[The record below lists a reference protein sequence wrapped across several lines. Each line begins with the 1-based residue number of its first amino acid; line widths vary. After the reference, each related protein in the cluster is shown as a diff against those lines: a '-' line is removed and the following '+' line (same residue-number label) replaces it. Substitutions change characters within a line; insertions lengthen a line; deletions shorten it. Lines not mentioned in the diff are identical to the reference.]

1 MRKPST
7 SLHLLPMFCKKLC
20 RICSSLCSY
29 FCSFTVF
36 CPFFLSASFLFAFP
50 RFSSFFLLSF
60 PVLSLLNLFTPSLIL
75 IFQKS
80 SFDSVC
86 TFLCMVGAP
95 AIPSALCI
103 TDQHFGDLQLLGQIF
118 TGKALLSPSDPRV
131 DVPNDP
137 RHGGKRSCAGRISV
151 PAHWTI

>member
-1 MRKPST
+1 MHKPCT
-7 SLHLLPMFCKKLC
+7 SFHLLPMFCKKHC

-29 FCSFTVF
+29 FYSFTVF
-36 CPFFLSASFLFAFP
+36 CPFFLPASFLSSFP
-50 RFSSFFLLSF
+50 RFSSLLLLSF
-60 PVLSLLNLFTPSLIL
+60 PVLSLLNLLTPTLTL

-80 SFDSVC
+80 SFDSVHP
-86 TFLCMVGAP
+86 FLCMVGAP

-103 TDQHFGDLQLLGQIF
+103 TDQHFGDLQLLGETF

-137 RHGGKRSCAGRISV
+137 RDGGKRSCAGRSSV
-151 PAHWTI
+151 PAHWTM